1 MREIQQ
7 GHELKKM
14 LYSTVTIAILSM
26 LILILLRATVSL
38 YEKRNEI
45 VAERNVKEEELRIE
59 NEKLRK
65 AQEKKDFLETE
76 RGKEEY
82 IRTTFPVAKEGEK
95 VIIVYDDKKS
105 GVSPVKKE
113 RTTSEKF
120 KDFTRDLFG
129 GAE

>member
-1 MREIQQ
+1 MREIQEEQ
-7 GHELKKM
+7 SVKKM
-14 LYSTVTIAILSM
+14 LYSTVSIVILSM

-38 YEKRNEI
+38 FEKRNEI
-45 VAERNVKEEELRIE
+45 VAERNVKEEELRTE

>member
-7 GHELKKM
+7 EQSVKKM
-14 LYSTVTIAILSM
+14 LYSTVSIVILSM

-45 VAERNVKEEELRIE
+45 VTERNIKEEELRIE
-59 NEKLRK
+59 NEKLRRAK
-65 AQEKKDFLETE
+65 EKKDFLETE

-82 IRTTFPVAKEGEK
+82 VRTTFPVAKEGEK
-95 VIIVYDDKKS
+95 VIIVYDDNKN

-113 RTTSEKF
+113 RTTMEKF
-120 KDFTRDLFG
+120 KHFLRDLFG
-129 GAE
+129 GVP

>member
-7 GHELKKM
+7 GHEIKKM
-14 LYSTVTIAILSM
+14 LYSSVTIVVLSM

-45 VAERNVKEEELRIE
+45 IAERNIKEEELRIE

-65 AQEKKDFLETE
+65 VNEKKDFLETE

-95 VIIVYDDKKS
+95 VIIVYDDNKN

-113 RTTSEKF
+113 RTTMEKF
-120 KDFTRDLFG
+120 RHFLRDLFG